1 MGTKDLV
8 KVICMSNGFA
18 QLTAG
23 YELEYLVGK
32 AVDAANLCALCADPL
47 AVALKF
53 AATFGNTINSMSPDA
68 IAMHVDSISAALE
81 GKAHQDLLTV
91 IGTFPNIEELP
102 ELKGVVTE
110 EEMNRVIAEKTDEHL
125 KAINHQANN
134 YRIQIEGLV
143 KALEEA
149 KAAKPTALETLGP
162 PSEWQPLADLIEEPK
177 QGDPLSGPPF
187 IPDVPGTAPTEAG
200 GRWVDPA
207 LEAASQA
214 ASQNPA
220 TTTED
225 VKEPEVGLVASLAI
239 PPKQKKAM
247 AAAGLVTF
255 EDVIKFHKEKTLE
268 SLPVIGEV
276 SQGHILNLVGFKE

>member
-1 MGTKDLV
+1 M
-8 KVICMSNGFA
+8 
-18 QLTAG
+18 
-23 YELEYLVGK
+23 
-32 AVDAANLCALCADPL
+32 
-47 AVALKF
+47 
-53 AATFGNTINSMSPDA
+53 
-68 IAMHVDSISAALE
+68 
-81 GKAHQDLLTV
+81 
-91 IGTFPNIEELP
+91 
-102 ELKGVVTE
+102 
-110 EEMNRVIAEKTDEHL
+110 
-125 KAINHQANN
+125 
-134 YRIQIEGLV
+134 
-143 KALEEA
+143 
-149 KAAKPTALETLGP
+149 
-162 PSEWQPLADLIEEPK
+162 
-177 QGDPLSGPPF
+177 SGPPF
-187 IPDVPGTAPTEAG
+187 IPDTPGTPPTEAG

-214 ASQNPA
+214 ASQDPA

>member
-68 IAMHVDSISAALE
+68 IAMHVDSISAALD

-102 ELKGVVTE
+102 ELKGVV
-110 EEMNRVIAEKTDEHL
+110 
-125 KAINHQANN
+125 
-134 YRIQIEGLV
+134 
-143 KALEEA
+143 
-149 KAAKPTALETLGP
+149 
-162 PSEWQPLADLIEEPK
+162 LADLIEEPK

-187 IPDVPGTAPTEAG
+187 IPDTPGTAPTEAG

-214 ASQNPA
+214 ASQDPA

-276 SQGHILNLVGFKE
+276 SQDHILSLVGFKE